1 MTVRTF
7 TQSPTANGSLLWTPS
22 FLHVSFLFSCFVD
35 ASLRSIAFRAV
46 CRWIWNAYRLFLTF
60 NIVIIRAIIKIGTRY
75 RCSHI
80 CVSYHVNVCTVRI
93 TSICVLLYV
102 SYYVFRVVSSCR
114 PSVGPSTGHI
124 IGLIEP
130 ADSDLVTSDSACAL
144 NSCWLIF
151 RLIFLSCFFLPFP
164 YVSFL
169 FFLSSFWGV
178 NMYYGYVPGII
189 SLHVILDG
197 IP

>member
-1 MTVRTF
+1 M
-7 TQSPTANGSLLWTPS
+7 
-22 FLHVSFLFSCFVD
+22 
-35 ASLRSIAFRAV
+35 
-46 CRWIWNAYRLFLTF
+46 
-60 NIVIIRAIIKIGTRY
+60 
-75 RCSHI
+75 
-80 CVSYHVNVCTVRI
+80 CTVRI

-169 FFLSSFWGV
+169 FFVFFLGCKYVLWIRSWYYFVACDTGWYTIARYSTAPLGIATAVHALFRFLSRRFSYLVSVLFFHG
-178 NMYYGYVPGII
+178 
-189 SLHVILDG
+189 LDFRQMS
-197 IP
+197 